1 MKIKRLA
8 TTLFLLCY
16 SILGFSEIES
26 NIDTLLYQAEQ
37 AFVEGDYGLSVQLNL
52 QALKIAEKK
61 EDCVYEAI
69 ANYRVARNYI
79 HIGIQKNEFE
89 EATAQYKLAVKKAE
103 TCQLDSI
110 IRKGLN
116 SLAGI
121 YLQLKNV
128 DSAAYYFNEL
138 LPLMNDAPLSEASRF
153 YSMFSAFELEHRSNF
168 QEALQLAKKAT
179 QFAQK
184 ANDNTMLAFAYIRTG
199 ACYRLQQNE
208 KTAYS
213 YFQKA
218 YQIHQKTNNREGQL
232 FSLSLIRKY
241 FIDINDA
248 KKVEELMNQQMRV
261 KDSLYNAK
269 SAEQI
274 ANYKTLYETEQKEA
288 DLKATALQLQNEQ
301 QRSFYMMM
309 IGVTLFLLMLVSGLF
324 WYNRYQ
330 TRQQLAL
337 IETKEKERNRI
348 ARELHD
354 NVGSTVSFIVSK
366 LDGIIYRMKDEVQK
380 ERLDNVKNAAQQAML
395 NLRETLWTLNNP
407 NITNTE
413 LVDKLKAYIK
423 RYSLIE
429 NQISEDLNI
438 EQEIPNEA
446 VLAIYRCVQEIIN
459 NANKHSQASLITI
472 DFKTSIEQPFFIRI
486 QDNGIGYEET
496 EKAESYGLRNIRSRL
511 AEIGAKLKMESNPNE
526 GTRIEITYQ

>member
-1 MKIKRLA
+1 MKIKRL
-8 TTLFLLCY
+8 TITLLLLCF
-16 SILGFSEIES
+16 SIPGIAEIES
-26 NIDTLLYQAEQ
+26 NIDTLLHEGEQ
-37 AFVEGDYGLSVQLNL
+37 AFSKGDYGLSVQLNL
-52 QALKIAEKK
+52 EALKIAEQNNN
-61 EDCVYEAI
+61 CAYEAI
-69 ANYRVARNYI
+69 ANYRVARNYV
-79 HIGIQKNEFE
+79 HLGIQQNKLD
-89 EATAQYKLAVKKAE
+89 EATTQYQLAVQKAKA
-103 TCQLDSI
+103 CSLDSI
-110 IRKGLN
+110 TRKGLN

-128 DSAAYYFNEL
+128 DSAAYYFKA
-138 LPLMNDAPLSEASRF
+138 LMPMMDDAPLSEAAR
-153 YSMFSAFELEHRSNF
+153 YYAMFSAFELEHRFNF
-168 QEALQLAKKAT
+168 KKALEL
-179 QFAQK
+179 AQK
-184 ANDNTMLAFAYIRTG
+184 AKALAQQANDKTMLSFAYIRIG
-199 ACYRLQQNE
+199 GCYRFQNDE
-208 KTAYS
+208 KTAHA

-218 YQIHQKTNNREGQL
+218 YKLHQATNNKEGQL

-241 FIDINDA
+241 YIDINDA

-288 DLKATALQLQNEQ
+288 ALKATALQLENEQ
-301 QRSFYMMM
+301 QRSFYMMI
-309 IGVTLFLLMLVSGLF
+309 IGATIFLLMLVSGLF

-330 TRQQLAL
+330 TQQQLAL
-337 IETKEKERNRI
+337 IEIKEKERNRI

-366 LDGIIYRMKDEVQK
+366 LDGIIYRMKDEIQK
-380 ERLDNVKNAAQQAML
+380 ERLDKVKNAAQQAML

-429 NQISEDLNI
+429 SQISEALNI

-472 DFKTSIEQPFFIRI
+472 DFKTSREQPFFITI
-486 QDNGIGYEET
+486 KDNGIGYIET

-511 AEIGAKLKMESNPNE
+511 AEIGAKLNMQSNPNE
-526 GTRIEITYQ
+526 GTRIEITYN